1 MNRRIL
7 VTRPSSDRTTKYISV
22 WAKKVI
28 DLANTKGDIVLDLE
42 NQRATQQELES
53 MVKKHNPSLVFFN
66 GHGTNDCV
74 KGQNG
79 QVLVQTGVN
88 EDILSGRV
96 IYALSCSS
104 AFGLGP
110 RSIQI
115 GAAAYIGYKEVFFFL
130 YDESSRTR
138 PHLDK
143 TVELFLGP
151 SNQVVVSL
159 VKGHTAGEAHESSK
173 QAFVRN
179 IRKLLSS
186 EASATESAAVKYLF
200 WDMRAQVCLGQPSST
215 I

>member
-7 VTRPSSDRTTKYISV
+7 VTRPSSDRTTKYISA

-28 DLANTKGDIVLDLE
+28 DLATSKGDIVLDLE
-42 NQRATQQELES
+42 KQRATRQEFES
-53 MVKKHNPSLVFFN
+53 MVRKHDPSLVFLN

-74 KGQNG
+74 TGQNE

-88 EDILSGRV
+88 EDILRGRV
-96 IYALSCSS
+96 IYALSCCS
-104 AFGLGP
+104 ASGLGP

-115 GAAAYIGYKEVFFFL
+115 GAAAYIGYTEDFIFL
-130 YDESSRTR
+130 YDESTRTR

-143 TVELFLGP
+143 TAELFLDP
-151 SNQVVVSL
+151 SNQVAVSL

-186 EASATESAAVKYLF
+186 EASATESAAIKYLF
-200 WDMRAQVCLGQPSST
+200 WDLQAQVCLGQPGST